1 MQGELKES
9 LHYPSLSLSLCLFLL
24 SPFPR
29 LKYLLAVTAF
39 FPFSSWLKSQPWLM
53 AQCAVGRLPP
63 WHYPLE
69 EWRALRWHRAVKTV
83 SWIKSHCGGGI
94 DWLYGPLCTLGCL
107 NFCGLSSK
115 LWNVLECDCARFFFI
130 LNLHI
135 CLYTDVLRTSTCDL
149 TAPQMWGR
157 GGGVLDRG
165 SDRTTEG

>member
-115 LWNVLECDCARFFFI
+115 LWNVLECDCARFFFFFKFAYLFI
-130 LNLHI
+130 HGCTAHFNLWLNSPS
-135 CLYTDVLRTSTCDL
+135 DVRQRRRS
-149 TAPQMWGR
+149 
-157 GGGVLDRG
+157 VG
-165 SDRTTEG
+165 SR